1 MGAGQPIGVRLP
13 LPRVHDMLLAVK
25 NCSAPC
31 ALMTSIVLCADHHTG
46 GYIGGKQTAGAMA
59 MRLVHNMPD
68 GGAPCVHMQ
77 HSRVGGLQE
86 LLKAEIIDET
96 DVYVDNN
103 MRHRVNA
110 ANILQTLPPRLR
122 AMVQVT

>member
-1 MGAGQPIGVRLP
+1 L
-13 LPRVHDMLLAVK
+13 
-25 NCSAPC
+25 
-31 ALMTSIVLCADHHTG
+31 T
-46 GYIGGKQTAGAMA
+46 
-59 MRLVHNMPD
+59 
-68 GGAPCVHMQ
+68 
-77 HSRVGGLQE
+77 QE

-122 AMVQVT
+122 AMVQVRRRVAVALPAARRLSRHHCIAI

>member
-1 MGAGQPIGVRLP
+1 MV
-13 LPRVHDMLLAVK
+13 MLHACTCCTV
-25 NCSAPC
+25 
-31 ALMTSIVLCADHHTG
+31 VF
-46 GYIGGKQTAGAMA
+46 
-59 MRLVHNMPD
+59 
-68 GGAPCVHMQ
+68 
-77 HSRVGGLQE
+77 GGLQE

-122 AMVQVT
+122 AMVQVTCRLESASSQ

>member
-1 MGAGQPIGVRLP
+1 
-13 LPRVHDMLLAVK
+13 
-25 NCSAPC
+25 
-31 ALMTSIVLCADHHTG
+31 
-46 GYIGGKQTAGAMA
+46 
-59 MRLVHNMPD
+59 
-68 GGAPCVHMQ
+68 MQ